1 MKSFLRAGGSRPLP
15 LTFEGLWKHVML
27 YLDKKYIYSMG
38 PLYRIWHGFQ
48 LKLCKFK
55 YPRFPLSPH
64 RGVASVKT
72 RTKSLLKMGRL
83 NLPCR
88 DAASFMSVLFTFSKR
103 RWHSITFD
111 TPLPL
116 CDQLCDQLRIIVL
129 SSPARFVLM
138 INSSSAATL
147 VARRWWC
154 RVIFWGDC
162 WARRC
167 LKTGS

>member
-1 MKSFLRAGGSRPLP
+1 
-15 LTFEGLWKHVML
+15 ML
-27 YLDKKYIYSMG
+27 YVDKKYIYSMG

-64 RGVASVKT
+64 RRVASVET

-103 RWHSITFD
+103 RWHSRTFD

-154 RVIFWGDC
+154 RVIFGGIAGPDVVW
-162 WARRC
+162 RQVHRITESVR
-167 LKTGS
+167 LEKTTKMISSNH